1 MLLLFLLGISS
12 IISSIMSKYNDL
24 NQEKKDKHLVFN
36 DRFLT
41 RCFGQWWRT
50 TIHDTNT
57 AVVISTRSSSFVL
70 PKSDMNYFHFLSL
83 SFSTLNI
90 CDRPIITWNKAFCV
104 CVFQRIYLIQPLFG
118 AVVLQLFIL
127 RSSVEDEGWTHK
139 CAPKC
144 THAHLCLQKNRRF
157 HSLPQL
163 PSFSYSCQNT
173 IRQGIIYII
182 IPTYISHY
190 ASGALRAEW
199 HTTCQDFIHA
209 INKRH

>member
-1 MLLLFLLGISS
+1 MVA
-12 IISSIMSKYNDL
+12 N
-24 NQEKKDKHLVFN
+24 
-36 DRFLT
+36 
-41 RCFGQWWRT
+41 
-50 TIHDTNT
+50 HDTWHKY
-57 AVVISTRSSSFVL
+57 SRSHFHTEFLVCSAKVRHELFSF
-70 PKSDMNYFHFLSL
+70 SLSL

-190 ASGALRAEW
+190 ASGALRADW